1 MRSRQPPPTR
11 SRPAEAG
18 IGLVDLQVLLAIF
31 AVICL
36 AALGPA
42 REVLQT
48 HRRNAATRRVMAEI
62 RATQSLAVTRHGV
75 FGFHWGGDPGLS
87 GNAAA
92 YRIVRDATGSCA
104 FPPTSQAQD
113 GTNVVFGW
121 FDLGQEYPGV
131 RIDAIRDGGGSLV
144 GGVMFDTKGASV
156 NTCTSA
162 TFPIR
167 VSISDASGQV
177 RVIEISAAGGTSLQ

>member
-1 MRSRQPPPTR
+1 MGAIPSPPTER
-11 SRPAEAG
+11 RPREAG

-31 AVICL
+31 AVVFL

-42 REVLQT
+42 REALQT
-48 HRRNAATRRVMAEI
+48 NRRNGAARRVLAEI

-75 FGFHWGGDPGLS
+75 YGFHWGGDPDIS
-87 GNAAA
+87 GSPSA
-92 YRIVRDATGSCA
+92 YRIVRDTSGACG

-113 GTNVVFGW
+113 GTNVVAGW
-121 FDLGQEYPGV
+121 FDLGKEYSGV
-131 RIDAIRDGGGSLV
+131 RIESVRDGGGSLV

-156 NTCTSA
+156 NTCTTA

-167 VSISDASGQV
+167 VAISDDSGRT
-177 RVIEISAAGGTSLQ
+177 RVIEISAAGGTRLQ